1 MRHSSSFSLH
11 RIAAAFVDAPLTSAV
26 TMSTTTRPPFRGG
39 RGRGRGRRSFSDRP
53 SAVSGEA
60 HFQPA
65 RDSNSSLHQSGDFR
79 SINNSNSNSQN
90 YNSPSNSSRGGN
102 NFRGRQQPYTR
113 RHNQQP
119 GVMVQRPKPADYRTW
134 EFPRLPPPPHSE
146 RFVVLSYNIL
156 ADYLANSHRKLYFHI
171 PRRLMSWEWRKS
183 NILFELRLWSP
194 DIMCF
199 QEVDKFHDL
208 EEELRLRG
216 YSGIWKMRTGDP
228 VDGCAIFWRTTRF
241 RLVYEECIEFNK
253 HGLRDNVAQICVLE
267 SLITNQSGNLLASST
282 SQNAPNRVVI
292 CNIHVLYNPRRGEM
306 KLGQVRILLERAQA
320 VSRTWD
326 DAPVV
331 LCGDFNCTPMSPLY
345 NFISEQKLDI
355 SEVDRDKVSG
365 QDSAVIYPPLRQ
377 YSPQPWVQP
386 AGDIASPATV
396 QNTSIDSKQKDSL
409 ENKNDLENISEKFQT
424 AVSPQKPPLVDSLQD
439 VPVNS
444 FGNNTDMITDEITSA
459 KFSDQLFNETL
470 IGPQSASVPSTENI
484 IFSGLPLNGQ
494 EVKEVPIEFRDNTG
508 DSSYMD
514 NSDILSSVSDNS
526 EKNVVEKE
534 MFQPDNSV
542 LSSPNV
548 VEVSELGAISE
559 PSPAS
564 TFEVSDLNTSS
575 ASTHGIDVKVIEPS
589 LSEIDENLEGEDF
602 GEDVDESFSDLSNGG
617 DESPPNVVETVDV
630 DTPTYDPS
638 LWTPMEIAAAAGNAN
653 SPILE
658 HPLKLRSA
666 YTEVVDSSG
675 TRDSNGE
682 PLVTS
687 YNTCFMGTVDYIW
700 RSEGLCTTK
709 VLAPIPKDAMQRSG
723 GYPTKKWGS
732 DHIALASELAFTR
745 KTK

>member
-1 MRHSSSFSLH
+1 ML
-11 RIAAAFVDAPLTSAV
+11 V
-26 TMSTTTRPPFRGG
+26 
-39 RGRGRGRRSFSDRP
+39 
-53 SAVSGEA
+53 
-60 HFQPA
+60 HF
-65 RDSNSSLHQSGDFR
+65 
-79 SINNSNSNSQN
+79 
-90 YNSPSNSSRGGN
+90 
-102 NFRGRQQPYTR
+102 
-113 RHNQQP
+113 
-119 GVMVQRPKPADYRTW
+119 
-134 EFPRLPPPPHSE
+134 
-146 RFVVLSYNIL
+146 
-156 ADYLANSHRKLYFHI
+156 
-171 PRRLMSWEWRKS
+171 
-183 NILFELRLWSP
+183 LR
-194 DIMCF
+194 
-199 QEVDKFHDL
+199 
-208 EEELRLRG
+208 
-216 YSGIWKMRTGDP
+216 
-228 VDGCAIFWRTTRF
+228 
-241 RLVYEECIEFNK
+241 
-253 HGLRDNVAQICVLE
+253 
-267 SLITNQSGNLLASST
+267 
-282 SQNAPNRVVI
+282 
-292 CNIHVLYNPRRGEM
+292 
-306 KLGQVRILLERAQA
+306 
-320 VSRTWD
+320 
-326 DAPVV
+326 
-331 LCGDFNCTPMSPLY
+331 
-345 NFISEQKLDI
+345 
-355 SEVDRDKVSG
+355 
-365 QDSAVIYPPLRQ
+365 
-377 YSPQPWVQP
+377 VQP

-617 DESPPNVVETVDV
+617 DESPPNVGKIVI
-630 DTPTYDPS
+630 PS
-638 LWTPMEIAAAAGNAN
+638 GRL
-653 SPILE
+653 L
-658 HPLKLRSA
+658 
-666 YTEVVDSSG
+666 
-675 TRDSNGE
+675 
-682 PLVTS
+682 
-687 YNTCFMGTVDYIW
+687 
-700 RSEGLCTTK
+700 
-709 VLAPIPKDAMQRSG
+709 
-723 GYPTKKWGS
+723 
-732 DHIALASELAFTR
+732 
-745 KTK
+745 